1 MADYRITR
9 RVTTAKSAAGFEPEH
24 VATAD
29 VSADHKLAAKRKG
42 REMLEQ
48 YDSAQGRHVL
58 AVSYTVKKI
67 GKL

>member
-1 MADYRITR
+1 MAEYRITR
-9 RVTTAKSAAGFEPEH
+9 RITTVRSAAGFEPEH
-24 VATAD
+24 VATVD
-29 VSADHKLAAKRKG
+29 VSASHKLAAKRKG

-48 YDSAQGRHVL
+48 YDPGKDEHVL